1 MTDQDTIPPM
11 LDAAAARRAERR
23 RFLQL
28 AGGAS
33 IAAGGL
39 ALLSAC
45 GGDDDDDNGPAPN
58 PSPSPTPTPTS
69 TSNADRAALN
79 FALQLEY
86 LQAQYFSYATTGAGL
101 DAALLTGTG
110 TPGAVTGGSTVPFTD
125 AVIAACARE
134 IAQDARARVVA
145 LRTLIAAEGVAQ
157 PAINISG
164 AADGAFTTAARNAT
178 TVGAGELFNPYANED
193 NFLLGAFFLQDVI
206 VTAYKGLVALANLN
220 ATREA
225 FTGIAGAQAYHAGF
239 IRTAIYERP
248 AIRAQT
254 VTLSNYRDS
263 LDGGADLDQGVVGT
277 NGAAN
282 ITPADGNGIT
292 FSRSAPQ
299 VLNVLYLNKAAVSSG
314 GFFPAGLNGDVKTSA
329 AN

>member
-11 LDAAAARRAERR
+11 LDAAEARRAERR

-45 GGDDDDDNGPAPN
+45 GGDDDDGDGPAPG
-58 PSPSPTPTPTS
+58 PSPTPSPTPTS

-86 LQAQYFSYATTGAGL
+86 LQAQFFSYATTGTGL
-101 DAALLTGTG
+101 DAALLSGTG
-110 TPGAVTGGSTVPFTD
+110 ALGGVTGGAAVPFAD
-125 AVIAACARE
+125 RVIGACARE
-134 IAQDARARVVA
+134 IAQDSRARVA
-145 LRTLIAAEGVAQ
+145 FLRSLIGVEGVAQ

-164 AADGAFTTAARNAT
+164 AADGAFTVAARNAT
-178 TVGAGELFNPYANED
+178 AVGAGELFSPYANED
-193 NFLLGAFFLQDVI
+193 NFLLAAFFLQDVI

-220 ATREA
+220 TTRLA

-248 AIRAQT
+248 SIRARAGL
-254 VTLSNYRDS
+254 LSDYRDS
-263 LDGGADLDQGVVGT
+263 LDGGADLDQGVVSAS
-277 NGAAN
+277 GAAN
-282 ITPADGNGIT
+282 ITPADGNGII

-299 VLNVLYLNKAAVSSG
+299 VLNVFYLNKAAVTSG
-314 GFFPAGLNGDVKTSA
+314 GFFPAGLNGDVKSSA